1 MVEVEAMLSVVTV
14 VVVTPPQTA
23 AAASRAQAG
32 SASEI
37 RAAAVWETSAHL
49 AMAAQRFPSAAVVAA
64 AVTVAAERV
73 HNSPAADWAPST
85 EAAGAAA
92 ALARPARPFRLTQR
106 APRIRLLAGM
116 DQY

>member
-1 MVEVEAMLSVVTV
+1 MVKVEAMLSVVAV

-49 AMAAQRFPSAAVVAA
+49 AMAAQRFPSAVVVAA

-73 HNSPAADWAPST
+73 HNCSSAEWASHT
-85 EAAGAAA
+85 EAAEAAA
-92 ALARPARPFRLTQR
+92 VLARRAPRFQSTQR
-106 APRIRLLAGM
+106 APRIRSMAGM
-116 DQY
+116 DRY